1 MKNSSVTRVVMV
13 EFHPHATPAQI
24 VTFKEG
30 LHELAAQATGLIR
43 MSCGEHLETGADAL
57 LRQKAPNVVFGS
69 FMSIWEF
76 SDQASLDKFLV
87 DPGHRRLADGWRA
100 VVKNRYVVNM

>member
-1 MKNSSVTRVVMV
+1 MKVPAITRVVMV
-13 EFHPHATPAQI
+13 EYHPHATAAQI

-30 LHELAAQATGLIR
+30 LHELAARATGLIR
-43 MSCGEHLETGADAL
+43 MSCGDHLETGADAV
-57 LRQKAPNVVFGS
+57 LRQNAPNVVFGS

-76 SDQASLDKFLV
+76 SDRASLDEFLV
-87 DPGHRRLADGWRA
+87 DPGHRRLAEGWRA

>member
-1 MKNSSVTRVVMV
+1 MKPTGITRVVMV
-13 EFHPHATPAQI
+13 EFHPDATDEQI
-24 VTFKEG
+24 VAFKAG
-30 LHELAAQATGLIR
+30 LHHLAAHATGLVR
-43 MSCGEHLETGADAL
+43 MSCGEHQESAADAV

-76 SDQASLDKFLV
+76 SDRASLDKFLV
-87 DPGHRRLADGWRA
+87 DPGHRQLADTWRA